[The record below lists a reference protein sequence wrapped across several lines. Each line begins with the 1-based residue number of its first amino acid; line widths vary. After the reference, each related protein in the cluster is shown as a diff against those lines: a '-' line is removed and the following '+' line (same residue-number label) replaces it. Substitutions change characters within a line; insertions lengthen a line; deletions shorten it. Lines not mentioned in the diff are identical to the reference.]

1 MKKRIATFLIVM
13 VALATTALYANE
25 PVPAN
30 KSVSQSI
37 ANLLKSEI
45 EYPDFARV
53 DDFECC
59 VLLRVTINAEGT
71 FDVDCTNCMNDR
83 LEMYVKD
90 EVDKIVT
97 DRFTNYA
104 GQTVSVKLV
113 FKLID

>member
-1 MKKRIATFLIVM
+1 MKRRIATFLIVM

-30 KSVSQSI
+30 KTVSQSI
-37 ANLLKSEI
+37 AALLKSEI
-45 EYPDFARV
+45 DYPDFARV

-59 VLLRVTINAEGT
+59 VLLRVTINPDGT
-71 FDVDCTNCMNDR
+71 FDVDCANCQDDR

-90 EVDKIVT
+90 EVDRIVT
-97 DRFTNYA
+97 DEFTQYA
-104 GQTVSVKLV
+104 GQTVAVKLI